1 MLEREIP
8 YYSRRHLVIPGVTG
22 WAQVRCGYAGTTL
35 GTGWKIGHDLYY
47 LNRRT
52 LTFDALIMLETL
64 RTLVADR
71 QYGRTPPHP
80 ASCSVRSP
88 DAGA

>member
-1 MLEREIP
+1 
-8 YYSRRHLVIPGVTG
+8 
-22 WAQVRCGYAGTTL
+22 VRCGYAGSTL

-71 QYGRTPPHP
+71 QYGQTPPHP
-80 ASCSVRSP
+80 RFLLRPES